1 MSIIHDNKLIHD
13 EFLKKPY
20 RVHVVLFL
28 LFIVQGFIHDTPMQ
42 ILQGTWTIFISPDI
56 LITDYVYTGGVGA
69 AFVNVG
75 LTGLL
80 SIAAFKV
87 AKHEPS
93 GLTIG
98 TLGVVI
104 GMSFFGKNPANMI
117 PIIMGGWVYSKYTGT
132 PHRNSVIP
140 SVLATCLAPAVTQLA
155 FVYYLPTWL
164 GIFFGICIGLFI
176 GFIMTPFAAALRKSH
191 EGFNLYN
198 VGFAAGILGLG
209 LFAVFR
215 TLGVDQSILP
225 YWSSGH
231 NFELSVFLL
240 VMSLY
245 YIICGA
251 LTNDHALSLKELI
264 SLDADDYDYFKKYSE
279 KAYISMGLLGLGCYT
294 LMLVTGAEYSGPVLG
309 GAVSVIGFGAFG
321 KSLVSS
327 AIIASG
333 AMMAAV
339 VSSLFTPLYFN
350 HRGFMLAVLFSTCL
364 APIAKRFGWKWGL
377 LAGFVHLSLA
387 TNVGIFHG
395 GMNLYNNGFA
405 GGLTAMTLIPIIHF
419 FEEQSAKRRAAKRKG

>member
-1 MSIIHDNKLIHD
+1 MEKIHNNKLMHD

-20 RVHVVLFL
+20 RVHTVLFL
-28 LFIVQGFIHDTPMQ
+28 LFILQGFIHDTPME
-42 ILQGTWTIFISPDI
+42 IFQGTWIIFVSPDI

-80 SIAAFKV
+80 SLAAFKF
-87 AKHEPS
+87 AKLELS
-93 GLTIG
+93 GLAIG

-104 GMSFFGKNPANMI
+104 GMSFFGKNPANML
-117 PIIMGGWVYSKYTGT
+117 PIIMGGWVYSKFTGT
-132 PHRNSVIP
+132 PHKNSVIP
-140 SVLATCLAPAVTQLA
+140 SVLATCLSPAVTQLA

-176 GFIMTPFAAALRKSH
+176 GFIMTPFAAAMRKSH
-191 EGFNLYN
+191 EGLNLYN
-198 VGFAAGILGLG
+198 VGFSAGILGLG

-215 TLGVDQSILP
+215 TLGVDQEILP

-231 NFELSVFLL
+231 NFELSMFLL
-240 VMSLY
+240 VMAFY
-245 YIICGA
+245 YLICGT
-251 LTNDHALSLKELI
+251 LTKARALSIRELI
-264 SLDADDYDYFKKYSE
+264 DLDADDYDFFKKYSE
-279 KAYISMGLLGLGCYT
+279 KAYVSMGLLGLGCFA
-294 LMLVTGAEYSGPVLG
+294 LMLVTRAEYSGPVLG

-327 AIIASG
+327 ATIASG
-333 AMMAAV
+333 ALIAAV
-339 VSSLFTPLYFN
+339 TSSMFTPLYFN

-419 FEEQSAKRRAAKRKG
+419 FEAEMAKRRAKN